1 MALAIE
7 IFVPLFSLITLS
19 IGSHGLGLEARF
31 FAKNLHFLFY
41 ISFSS
46 GYALS

>member
-7 IFVPLFSLITLS
+7 ILVPQFSSIILS
-19 IGSHGLGLEARF
+19 IGSLGLGLMARF
-31 FAKNLHFLFY
+31 FAKNLHILFY